1 MMDNEKRIA
10 ELTKYIE
17 RAKRI
22 LVLSSPTLDK
32 INNEEDYRKHL
43 LESFGEIGRL
53 GQKNIETL
61 EEHFL
66 PLLDP
71 DRELTEDDVELLRT
85 FSSML
90 IDTTSMENIDLPLIY
105 LQAERLMEA
114 AEKSGSIRDKVLA
127 ADNMVIASYMMINIS
142 IRLYPVFNDCFRY
155 RDVDLEAAQ
164 SLLEYL
170 DYDKFLTLPDEE
182 CREKVLVNSRYI
194 RSLFV
199 WDDGKYAREEA
210 NRKDLDMLK
219 RALALADDPFYR
231 EHASEYDWDIHVFRT
246 LQYLSDFTED
256 NNKHQFNQEQLE
268 EIYRY
273 TLQLV
278 EFLKAHPELESGCPP
293 IEQQFYMAR
302 NSYLSGHSNIDDY
315 RKALLKIME
324 EGDRHDFTARGM
336 FVSLTAPLEYI
347 FSLDK
352 DNITSEQEDVIRRIY
367 IDIASYAYH
376 MPKTGVLSFMLT
388 FISDLLKNFIEVP
401 GGMPFRSMCRRLI
414 AAMHPP
420 TYVHSLNVAE
430 IAKFLGNELLEK
442 RPELFS
448 GIYGAEDAELVQS
461 MQDEIEEF
469 IYNSAL
475 MHDVGKIFII
485 ETILT
490 YGRRLVMTEKDFIH
504 THTRVGAS
512 LLQRYPQTSEYAD
525 IALAHH
531 RWYDDSQG
539 YPEDFRIA
547 GSKYKTII
555 SIVQAA
561 DCIDAATDR
570 IGRSYKGGLSLP
582 AVIDELRQGSGTQY
596 APFVVELLDDTAVTD
611 RLHKILTEGRD
622 ENYRLTYHLL
632 EKL

>member
-1 MMDNEKRIA
+1 
-10 ELTKYIE
+10 
-17 RAKRI
+17 
-22 LVLSSPTLDK
+22 
-32 INNEEDYRKHL
+32 
-43 LESFGEIGRL
+43 
-53 GQKNIETL
+53 
-61 EEHFL
+61 
-66 PLLDP
+66 
-71 DRELTEDDVELLRT
+71 
-85 FSSML
+85 
-90 IDTTSMENIDLPLIY
+90 
-105 LQAERLMEA
+105 
-114 AEKSGSIRDKVLA
+114 
-127 ADNMVIASYMMINIS
+127 
-142 IRLYPVFNDCFRY
+142 
-155 RDVDLEAAQ
+155 
-164 SLLEYL
+164 
-170 DYDKFLTLPDEE
+170 
-182 CREKVLVNSRYI
+182 
-194 RSLFV
+194 
-199 WDDGKYAREEA
+199 
-210 NRKDLDMLK
+210 
-219 RALALADDPFYR
+219 
-231 EHASEYDWDIHVFRT
+231 
-246 LQYLSDFTED
+246 
-256 NNKHQFNQEQLE
+256 
-268 EIYRY
+268 
-273 TLQLV
+273 
-278 EFLKAHPELESGCPP
+278 
-293 IEQQFYMAR
+293 
-302 NSYLSGHSNIDDY
+302 
-315 RKALLKIME
+315 
-324 EGDRHDFTARGM
+324 
-336 FVSLTAPLEYI
+336 
-347 FSLDK
+347 
-352 DNITSEQEDVIRRIY
+352 
-367 IDIASYAYH
+367 
-376 MPKTGVLSFMLT
+376 
-388 FISDLLKNFIEVP
+388 
-401 GGMPFRSMCRRLI
+401 
-414 AAMHPP
+414 MHPP